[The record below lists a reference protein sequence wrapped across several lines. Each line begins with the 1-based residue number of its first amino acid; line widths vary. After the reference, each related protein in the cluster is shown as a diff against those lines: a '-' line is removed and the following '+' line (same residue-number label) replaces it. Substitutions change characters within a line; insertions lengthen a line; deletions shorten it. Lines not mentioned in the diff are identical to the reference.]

1 MSDYTVTLA
10 TPLPH
15 DYRRLRS
22 VAGLTPRSTEATA
35 AGLPN
40 TFIGVVVEQDGR
52 PIGMGRIIGDG
63 ALFFQVV
70 DVAVEPEHQGKGLG
84 KRIMGALI
92 DELRRRVTAEA
103 YVSLI
108 ADGEAHKLYRQFG
121 FELTAP
127 ASVGMAM
134 WLR

>member
-1 MSDYTVTLA
+1 MADHVIRLA
-10 TPLPH
+10 MPSPE

-22 VAGLTPRSTEATA
+22 VAGLTPRSEEATA

-40 TFIGVVVEQDGR
+40 TFIGVLAEQDGR
-52 PIGMGRIIGDG
+52 TIGMGRVIGDG
-63 ALFFQVV
+63 ALFFQIV
-70 DVAVEPEHQGKGLG
+70 DIAVEPEHQGEGVG
-84 KRIMGALI
+84 KSMMRALI
-92 DELRRRVTAEA
+92 AELHCRVPAEV

-108 ADGEAHKLYRQFG
+108 ADSEAYRLYEQFG

-127 ASVGMAM
+127 RSVGMAM

>member
-1 MSDYTVTLA
+1 MSGYTVKIK
-10 TPLPH
+10 TPSSE

-22 VAGLTPRSTEATA
+22 VSGLAPRSAEATA

-40 TFIGVVVEQDGR
+40 TFLAVVVEHGGR
-52 PIGMGRIIGDG
+52 AVGMGRVIGDG
-63 ALFFQVV
+63 GLFFQVV
-70 DVAVEPEHQGKGLG
+70 DIAVEPEHQGKGLG
-84 KRIMGALI
+84 KSIMDTLTA
-92 DELRRRVTAEA
+92 ELRRRVPAEA

-108 ADGEAHKLYRQFG
+108 ADGEAHRLYQQFG
-121 FELTAP
+121 FQMTAP